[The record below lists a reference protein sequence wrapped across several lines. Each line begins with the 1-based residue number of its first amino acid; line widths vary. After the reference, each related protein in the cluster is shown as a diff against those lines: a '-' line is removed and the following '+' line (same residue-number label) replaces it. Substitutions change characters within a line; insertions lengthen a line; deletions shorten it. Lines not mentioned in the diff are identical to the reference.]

1 MVLVRRLAV
10 LGFVLLGGCSESLF
24 GAHHSGPG
32 DDAGGGADGGDV
44 PLACPD
50 VCIADAAA
58 NFNGTATGTNGYWRY
73 LDDQRIHKWAAMTG
87 TTVMTG
93 ADQGNQITKCT
104 ASSTAPACRALPDAL
119 LVSTAGS
126 QSNADPAIEFTA
138 PADQVLQLSLHAL
151 VPDGAV
157 PQTIRLYRNSR
168 EDVLFTGTAAAGATL
183 ARTVTLDALKGD
195 RFLVAVAPP
204 GGGAT
209 DVGLQLFVSAPP
221 GTKFPSTCQ
230 LALPFES
237 MSGNSTT
244 VDPCRGET
252 FTSLDPGGL
261 ITMVLANGPFM
272 EQGQAVKL
280 PQEGYVQDTKAV
292 LDYSGDVT
300 VQFWFLLQ
308 QFSSVNPAWIFS
320 DRDPALS
327 GGVGIVLIPGSS
339 PAIQASAGDPQSASF
354 TEISGPYLG
363 VGSWQFVRVVR
374 SRGNLA
380 LCLQGARLA
389 ASSTSTQNLMS
400 KQGVVMGL
408 GTGTDISGVFE
419 GQFDDVRVITGALPC
434 DPSP

>member
-1 MVLVRRLAV
+1 VVLVRRLAV

-24 GAHHSGPG
+24 GAHRGGPG
-32 DDAGGGADGGDV
+32 DGGGGGDGGDV
-44 PLACPD
+44 PIACPD

-58 NFNGTATGTNGYWRY
+58 NFNGTATGTNGTWRY
-73 LDDQRIHKWAAMTG
+73 LEDQRNHKWNPMTG

-93 ADQGNQITKCT
+93 SVQGNQITKCT
-104 ASSTAPACRALPDAL
+104 AGSTAPACRALPDAL

-126 QSNADPAIEFTA
+126 QSAADPAIEFTA
-138 PADQVLQLSLHAL
+138 PANQVLQLSLHAL
-151 VPDGAV
+151 VPDGAA

-183 ARTVTLDALKGD
+183 GRTITLDALKGD

-204 GGGAT
+204 AGGAT
-209 DVGLQLFVSAPP
+209 DVGLQLFVNAPP
-221 GTKFPSTCQ
+221 GTKFPSACQ

-237 MSGNSTT
+237 MSGSSTT

-252 FTSLDPGGL
+252 FTSLDPGGM

-280 PQEGYVQDTKAV
+280 PQEGYVKDPKAA

-308 QFSSVNPAWIFS
+308 QFASVNPAWIFS
-320 DRDPALS
+320 DRDPALW
-327 GGVGIVLIPGSS
+327 GGLGILLIPGSS
-339 PAIQASAGDPQSASF
+339 PTIQASAGDPKSASF

-374 SRGNLA
+374 SRGTLS

-389 ASSTSTQNLMS
+389 ASSTSTENLMS
-400 KQGVVMGL
+400 KQGVLMGL
-408 GTGTDISGVFE
+408 GTDPTDPGVFE